1 MGRGDHA
8 QLKEKAIMSSAERL
22 IGALA
27 LFTSKRPA
35 WTPEKAAQ
43 ALGVSRASAY
53 RYFLLLYEAGYIEAD
68 SGSGYTLG
76 PRIVELD
83 RQIRLSDPLVQTA
96 VDEMVNLARK
106 TGGVSLL
113 CRLYRDRVLCVHQE
127 RGSRAPGLV
136 SYERGRAMPLYR
148 GATSK
153 AILAFLPPRALN
165 ALVERD
171 RSEVARAGLPADGAA
186 VHEAL
191 APVRERRLCISH
203 GEVDPGAWGAAVP
216 IIDNSGVIG
225 SLSVVLPAS
234 VAKGGLA
241 QSTCRLLVRA
251 GQNIEAELEQ
261 AKSNTSKR
269 RNTK

>member
-1 MGRGDHA
+1 
-8 QLKEKAIMSSAERL
+8 
-22 IGALA
+22 
-27 LFTSKRPA
+27 
-35 WTPEKAAQ
+35 
-43 ALGVSRASAY
+43 
-53 RYFLLLYEAGYIEAD
+53 LLYEAGYIEVD

-76 PRIVELD
+76 PRVIELD

-171 RSEVARAGLPADGAA
+171 RREVARAGLPAAGAA

-191 APVRERRLCISH
+191 ASVRERRLCISH

-216 IIDNSGVIG
+216 IIDHSGVIG
-225 SLSVVLPAS
+225 SLSVVLPLGREVPDATIRPLERRAAS
-234 VAKGGLA
+234 V
-241 QSTCRLLVRA
+241 QSRA
-251 GQNIEAELEQ
+251 GQIEYVK
-261 AKSNTSKR
+261 AKGTQSECVAHYLRGGHSR
-269 RNTK
+269 RRSDRPHPREHTRYARSANAARGAQRGHGRGAQSRLHR